1 MIKVVIFNKLFFLI
15 SLLYDKETLDE
26 ISHVRS
32 EIKMSK
38 VIHEFNDMIRKLRKE
53 LFGKGPERI
62 HTVFVDNMAVS
73 TLYGNLTPTE
83 IFISRSEEGKDMVH
97 SARTKMIQ
105 DVYSVA
111 PPEGMEELVGAN
123 LVHLFSD
130 IKVKENIAISV
141 FVFDQDIAE
150 KLKSN

>member
-1 MIKVVIFNKLFFLI
+1 
-15 SLLYDKETLDE
+15 
-26 ISHVRS
+26 
-32 EIKMSK
+32 MSK

-83 IFISRSEEGKDMVH
+83 MFISRTDDGKEMVH

-105 DVYSVA
+105 DVYTVS

-123 LVHLFSD
+123 LVHLFTD

-150 KLKSN
+150 KQKAT